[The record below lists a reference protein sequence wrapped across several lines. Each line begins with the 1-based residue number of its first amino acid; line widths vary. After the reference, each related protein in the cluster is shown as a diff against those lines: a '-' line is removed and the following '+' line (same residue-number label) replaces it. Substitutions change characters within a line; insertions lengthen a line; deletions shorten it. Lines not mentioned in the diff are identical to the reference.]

1 MLGRLCRNFGRKSRS
16 LVSGPGIGVMS
27 GIPKGSSRVL
37 RKFGTGPFIEQLVSG
52 EEDVQNI
59 PLIKMNMSST
69 AAVAVVAIGLVFLTF
84 AGQCSGA
91 LEVGFYRGKC
101 GRFVDVEGIVA
112 GIVRTKFFRDR
123 TIAAALIRMQFHDCF
138 VNGCDASIL
147 LDGSASEKTAPPNLS
162 VRGFDVIDAAKTAVE
177 SVCRGVVSCADI
189 IAIATREA
197 VYLFMVV
204 KFDYVLSSGGGQ
216 YNVQTGRRDGLIS
229 LAANVDLPAPSIS
242 VPDSV
247 AAFARK
253 GLNMT
258 DMNTGKPDPDMN
270 VALLGR
276 LRRIC
281 PQNSAGTNAT
291 NLDQNPQS
299 SFIVD
304 NSFYKEILARRG
316 ILQIDQELALDPI
329 TQATV
334 TALAN
339 NGTNSFATKFGQAM
353 VKLGAVEVLT
363 GSQGEIRRSCRAV
376 NKPVPM
382 KMRKS

>member
-1 MLGRLCRNFGRKSRS
+1 
-16 LVSGPGIGVMS
+16 
-27 GIPKGSSRVL
+27 
-37 RKFGTGPFIEQLVSG
+37 
-52 EEDVQNI
+52 
-59 PLIKMNMSST
+59 MSST

-84 AGQCSGA
+84 TGQCSGA
-91 LEVGFYRGKC
+91 LEVGFYQGKC

-112 GIVRTKFFRDR
+112 GVVRTKFFRDR

-138 VNGCDASIL
+138 VN
-147 LDGSASEKTAPPNLS
+147 
-162 VRGFDVIDAAKTAVE
+162 
-177 SVCRGVVSCADI
+177 
-189 IAIATREA
+189 
-197 VYLFMVV
+197 
-204 KFDYVLSSGGGQ
+204 SGGGR

-247 AAFARK
+247 AAFAGK

-258 DMNTGKPDPDMN
+258 DMVHLLGGHTVGVAHCFLFQDRLYNFQNTGKPDPDMN
-270 VALLGR
+270 VALLEG

-281 PQNSAGTNAT
+281 PQNSAGTNTA

-304 NSFYKEILARRG
+304 NSFYKEIVARRG

-334 TALAN
+334 TTLAN

-376 NKPVPM
+376 NKPGFLTFN
-382 KMRKS
+382 

>member
-1 MLGRLCRNFGRKSRS
+1 
-16 LVSGPGIGVMS
+16 
-27 GIPKGSSRVL
+27 
-37 RKFGTGPFIEQLVSG
+37 
-52 EEDVQNI
+52 
-59 PLIKMNMSST
+59 MNMSST
-69 AAVAVVAIGLVFLTF
+69 AAVAVVAIWLIFLTF

-197 VYLFMVV
+197 VYL
-204 KFDYVLSSGGGQ
+204 SGGGQ

-258 DMNTGKPDPDMN
+258 DMVHLLGGHTVGVAHCFLFQDRLYNFQNTGKPDPDLN

-304 NSFYKEILARRG
+304 NSFYKEIVARRG

-353 VKLGAVEVLT
+353 VKLGVEVLT

-376 NKPVPM
+376 NKPGFLTFN
-382 KMRKS
+382 

>member
-1 MLGRLCRNFGRKSRS
+1 
-16 LVSGPGIGVMS
+16 
-27 GIPKGSSRVL
+27 
-37 RKFGTGPFIEQLVSG
+37 
-52 EEDVQNI
+52 
-59 PLIKMNMSST
+59 MNMSST

-91 LEVGFYRGKC
+91 LEVGFYQGKC

-197 VYLFMVV
+197 VYL
-204 KFDYVLSSGGGQ
+204 SGGGR

-258 DMNTGKPDPDMN
+258 DMVHLLDRLYNFQNTGKPDPDMN

-281 PQNSAGTNAT
+281 PQNSAGTNTT

-304 NSFYKEILARRG
+304 NSFYKEIVARRG
-316 ILQIDQELALDPI
+316 ILQIDQELALDPT

-339 NGTNSFATKFGQAM
+339 SGTNSFATKFGQAM

-376 NKPVPM
+376 NKPGFLTFN
-382 KMRKS
+382 

>member
-1 MLGRLCRNFGRKSRS
+1 
-16 LVSGPGIGVMS
+16 
-27 GIPKGSSRVL
+27 
-37 RKFGTGPFIEQLVSG
+37 
-52 EEDVQNI
+52 
-59 PLIKMNMSST
+59 MNMSST
-69 AAVAVVAIGLVFLTF
+69 AAVVVVAIGLVLLTF
-84 AGQCSGA
+84 TGQCSGA
-91 LEVGFYRGKC
+91 LEVGFYQGKC

-112 GIVRTKFFRDR
+112 GVVRTKFFRDR

-147 LDGSASEKTAPPNLS
+147 LDGSASEKTASPNLS

-189 IAIATREA
+189 IAIATREV
-197 VYLFMVV
+197 VYL
-204 KFDYVLSSGGGQ
+204 SGGGQ

-258 DMNTGKPDPDMN
+258 DMVHLLGGHTVGVAHCFLFQDRLYNFQNTGKPDPDMN
-270 VALLGR
+270 VALLER

-304 NSFYKEILARRG
+304 NSFYKEIVARRG
-316 ILQIDQELALDPI
+316 ILQIDQELALDSI

-376 NKPVPM
+376 NKPGLLTFN
-382 KMRKS
+382 

>member
-1 MLGRLCRNFGRKSRS
+1 
-16 LVSGPGIGVMS
+16 
-27 GIPKGSSRVL
+27 
-37 RKFGTGPFIEQLVSG
+37 
-52 EEDVQNI
+52 
-59 PLIKMNMSST
+59 MNMSST

-84 AGQCSGA
+84 ASQCSGA

-112 GIVRTKFFRDR
+112 GVVKTKFFRDR
-123 TIAAALIRMQFHDCF
+123 TIAAALIRLQFHDCF

-162 VRGFDVIDAAKTAVE
+162 VRGFDIIDTAKTAVE

-197 VYLFMVV
+197 VYL
-204 KFDYVLSSGGGQ
+204 SGGGR

-258 DMNTGKPDPDMN
+258 DMVHLLGGHTVGVAHCFLFQDRLYNFQNTGKPDPDMN
-270 VALLGR
+270 VALLER
-276 LRRIC
+276 LRSIC

-304 NSFYKEILARRG
+304 NSFYKEIIARRG

-339 NGTNSFATKFGQAM
+339 NSTNSFATKFGQAM

-376 NKPVPM
+376 NKPGFLNFN
-382 KMRKS
+382 

>member
-1 MLGRLCRNFGRKSRS
+1 
-16 LVSGPGIGVMS
+16 
-27 GIPKGSSRVL
+27 
-37 RKFGTGPFIEQLVSG
+37 
-52 EEDVQNI
+52 
-59 PLIKMNMSST
+59 MNMSST

-84 AGQCSGA
+84 TGQCSGA
-91 LEVGFYRGKC
+91 LEVGFYQGKC

-112 GIVRTKFFRDR
+112 GVVRTKFFRDR

-147 LDGSASEKTAPPNLS
+147 LDGSASEKTASPNLS
-162 VRGFDVIDAAKTAVE
+162 VRGFDIIDAAKTAVE

-197 VYLFMVV
+197 VYL
-204 KFDYVLSSGGGQ
+204 SGGGR

-229 LAANVDLPAPSIS
+229 LATNVDLPAPSIS

-247 AAFARK
+247 AAFAGK

-258 DMNTGKPDPDMN
+258 DMVHLLGGHTVGVAHCFLFQDRLYNFQNTGKPDPDMN
-270 VALLGR
+270 VALLEG

-281 PQNSAGTNAT
+281 PQNSAGTNTA

-304 NSFYKEILARRG
+304 NSFYKEIVARRG

-334 TALAN
+334 TTLAN

-376 NKPVPM
+376 NKPGFLTFN
-382 KMRKS
+382 